1 MRTHAAAWLLLVAVV
16 CLCFMGYWG
25 AKGALRVMDSWCDD
39 LPPIEDTDFTN
50 HARESVMY
58 AADGSTV
65 LAEFQLEKR
74 DPVESD
80 QVSDLA
86 KQATVDTE
94 DVRFYQHGGVD
105 LPGIARAFV
114 NNLAGGSLEGA
125 STITQQL
132 VRNTVLTQEA
142 NEISIERKVREA
154 QLAMDLEKQYSKD
167 ELLMMYLNTVNYGD
181 GCYGIQAA
189 AQNYFQTDAADLSLT
204 QAARHFGWHSAVA
217 DVSESEN
224 VSRRSAGTPQPC
236 P

>member
-1 MRTHAAAWLLLVAVV
+1 M
-16 CLCFMGYWG
+16 
-25 AKGALRVMDSWCDD
+25 
-39 LPPIEDTDFTN
+39 
-50 HARESVMY
+50 
-58 AADGSTV
+58 

-80 QVSDLA
+80 QVSDLV

-142 NEISIERKVREA
+142 NEISIERKVREGLERARGFTWANAGA
-154 QLAMDLEKQYSKD
+154 QLFDTILNLALRDEHREK
-167 ELLMMYLNTVNYGD
+167 
-181 GCYGIQAA
+181 
-189 AQNYFQTDAADLSLT
+189 
-204 QAARHFGWHSAVA
+204 VA
-217 DVSESEN
+217 
-224 VSRRSAGTPQPC
+224 
-236 P
+236 